1 MGRSIPIAKAKSIGI
16 HLQIVVPLQ
25 VVDFSSGQGR
35 SCLKV
40 VSPLVLGLQTVAFGS
55 GQGRSPLADRR
66 RRLFT
71 SRIGQR
77 RERRPGPKATVCNPK
92 TKKARGCVLP
102 QPRAYKRFP
111 GSVLLS
117 HTASRAVPSA
127 LKSLTSV
134 FEMGTGVSSSPLP
147 PEKFLQI
154 FRRTS
159 IRMCVTKYS

>member
-1 MGRSIPIAKAKSIGI
+1 M
-16 HLQIVVPLQ
+16 
-25 VVDFSSGQGR
+25 
-35 SCLKV
+35 
-40 VSPLVLGLQTVAFGS
+40 
-55 GQGRSPLADRR
+55 
-66 RRLFT
+66 
-71 SRIGQR
+71 
-77 RERRPGPKATVCNPK
+77 RERRDGLKYAACEGT
-92 TKKARGCVLP
+92 TKKARGSVLP

-134 FEMGTGVSSSPLP
+134 FEMGTGVTSSQLP